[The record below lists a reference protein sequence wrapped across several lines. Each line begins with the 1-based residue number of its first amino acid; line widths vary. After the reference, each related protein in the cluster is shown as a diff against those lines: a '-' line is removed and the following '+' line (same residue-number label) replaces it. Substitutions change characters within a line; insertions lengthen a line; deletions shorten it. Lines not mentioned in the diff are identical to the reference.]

1 MERISAPFWASCD
14 MIRGDWNLRR
24 AQELE
29 MLEMAIFWLVG
40 AAPGREEMAMD
51 DSVLLPQKTTDLQC
65 QYLRGRVGA
74 EHCRTGQQLVPS
86 PNRKRRHPDNGGL
99 STEAV
104 SMETKERKDR
114 DENSDAAGDLTD
126 E

>member
-1 MERISAPFWASCD
+1 MFGKLGKDSIIDGKNFCPILGTCD
-14 MIRGDWNLRR
+14 MICGDRNLRR
-24 AQELE
+24 AQVLE

-74 EHCRTGQQLVPS
+74 EHCRTGQQLP
-86 PNRKRRHPDNGGL
+86 
-99 STEAV
+99 
-104 SMETKERKDR
+104 
-114 DENSDAAGDLTD
+114 
-126 E
+126 

>member
-14 MIRGDWNLRR
+14 MICGDRNLRR

-40 AAPGREEMAMD
+40 AAAGREEMATD
-51 DSVLLPQKTTDLQC
+51 DSVLLPQEMTDLKC

-74 EHCRTGQQLVPS
+74 EHCRTGQQLVP
-86 PNRKRRHPDNGGL
+86 
-99 STEAV
+99 
-104 SMETKERKDR
+104 
-114 DENSDAAGDLTD
+114 
-126 E
+126 